1 MSDLKKL
8 STFPRV
14 ISCLVMLFAGYMT
27 FEVFTWIKTVDVV
40 TAGHG
45 VVVGAFV
52 GPLLLL
58 LKFSFDFAGDG
69 KIDSK

>member
-1 MSDLKKL
+1 MSEMIKL
-8 STFPRV
+8 STFPKV
-14 ISCLVMLFAGYMT
+14 ISCIVMFYSGFMT
-27 FEVFTWIKTVDVV
+27 WKIYEWIKTVDEI

-58 LKFSFDFAGDG
+58 LKFAFDFAGDG
-69 KIDSK
+69 KIDSN